1 MNNLSDKAK
10 QRYERLDKMLLET
23 KAAEIYSLIEFLDAL
38 GFRIAIAQTSEEQ
51 KHYRLE
57 ILFDGTQISLEKL
70 TKETTHA
77 LQEYLS
83 DIELT
88 VAPTNSEAWKLVIKG
103 TLEII
108 DACHERINKI
118 LFEQSQLRGMRLL
131 DESGD
136 EIRQQAYPILAEIE
150 QRFRVFVSQALI
162 EVCGFDW
169 GNNLAS
175 ANIRENVRKVKNE
188 ADGTFLDFLE
198 CTQFNDLIE
207 IITQEVSEWT
217 ETKRLYVTDIQELR
231 SSCKS
236 LADFD
241 NKLEQK
247 TKKFSFWNNVFS
259 RYFQDRKQWEQIK
272 KSIKEIVIP
281 ERHKVMHHR
290 PIRLSAIT
298 ELLDKKSELFD
309 LLDAAKSKLSEQ
321 ERTEARQDIEDNIE
335 DIRDT
340 ISAQMRALWQDFGKP
355 KSFSEL
361 QAQTQA
367 NIKPLMRDWG
377 LPKSPSQF
385 QEQVKTQIEPLQ
397 QQQLLRKLAEPWMQ
411 QNPYLSKPK
420 AQTSETNLEQV
431 TDRETDVNSDTDDSD
446 ENS

>member
-1 MNNLSDKAK
+1 M
-10 QRYERLDKMLLET
+10 
-23 KAAEIYSLIEFLDAL
+23 
-38 GFRIAIAQTSEEQ
+38 
-51 KHYRLE
+51 
-57 ILFDGTQISLEKL
+57 
-70 TKETTHA
+70 
-77 LQEYLS
+77 
-83 DIELT
+83 
-88 VAPTNSEAWKLVIKG
+88 
-103 TLEII
+103 
-108 DACHERINKI
+108 
-118 LFEQSQLRGMRLL
+118 
-131 DESGD
+131 
-136 EIRQQAYPILAEIE
+136 
-150 QRFRVFVSQALI
+150 
-162 EVCGFDW
+162 
-169 GNNLAS
+169 

-231 SSCKS
+231 ASCKS

-247 TKKFSFWNNVFS
+247 TKKFFFWNNVFS

-321 ERTEARQDIEDNIE
+321 ERTEARQDIEDV
-335 DIRDT
+335 RDT
-340 ISAQMRALWQDFGKP
+340 ISAQMRALWQDVGEP

-361 QAQTQA
+361 QAQMQA
-367 NIKPLMRDWG
+367 NIKSLGRDLG

-397 QQQLLRKLAEPWMQ
+397 QQQQLRKLAEPWMQ

-420 AQTSETNLEQV
+420 AQTSETNLDQLTV
-431 TDRETDVNSDTDDSD
+431 QETDVHSDRDDSD